1 MTTPQ
6 KTNARFIKSIVA
18 TAKETQTQM
27 PWERGATRL
36 AMIARRRAALQASLR
51 SA

>member
-1 MTTPQ
+1 MTPSP
-6 KTNARFIKSIVA
+6 KINSRFIKSIVT
-18 TAKETQTQM
+18 TAKETQTEM

-36 AMIARRRAALQASLR
+36 AMIARRRVALKSSLR